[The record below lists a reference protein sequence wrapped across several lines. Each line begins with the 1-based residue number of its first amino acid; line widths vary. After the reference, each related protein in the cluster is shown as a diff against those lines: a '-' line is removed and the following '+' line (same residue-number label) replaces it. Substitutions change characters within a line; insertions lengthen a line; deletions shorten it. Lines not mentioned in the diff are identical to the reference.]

1 MNRGRPRIF
10 DPELVLENA
19 MELFWSRGYDATS
32 LQDLLEATGLSKSSL
47 YESFGNKQSLFET
60 AFTRYFEGR
69 ARFMRERLDES
80 EYALEFIRE
89 CLMSVLED
97 ASRDSPRGCMLVN
110 VANEFSSSDPA
121 IHRLVILASK
131 RFRRVFELA
140 FERAQES
147 GEISADKTPEELALL
162 MHCVMNGLR
171 TQTKSGLSH
180 QELLTVI
187 DLVMAR
193 WA

>member
-1 MNRGRPRIF
+1 
-10 DPELVLENA
+10 
-19 MELFWSRGYDATS
+19 MELFWCRGYDATS

-47 YESFGNKQSLFET
+47 YESFGNKQSIFES

-69 ARFMRERLDES
+69 ARFMRKRLDES
-80 EYALEFIRE
+80 ESAVDFIRE

-97 ASRDSPRGCMLVN
+97 ASRDFPRGCMLVN

-121 IHRLVILASK
+121 IHHLVILASK

-140 FERAQES
+140 FERAQQN
-147 GEISADKTPEELALL
+147 GEIPADKTPAELALL
-162 MHCVMNGLR
+162 MHCIMNGLR

-180 QELLTVI
+180 QELITVI
-187 DLVMAR
+187 DLVMLR